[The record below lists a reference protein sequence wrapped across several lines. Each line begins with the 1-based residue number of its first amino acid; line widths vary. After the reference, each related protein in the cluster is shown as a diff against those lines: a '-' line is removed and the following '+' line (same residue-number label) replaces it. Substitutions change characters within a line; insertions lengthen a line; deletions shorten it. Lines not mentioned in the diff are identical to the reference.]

1 MSEQVPN
8 EEELKEMIVNYVGNK
23 INGRNDLVTV
33 EQVAEVF
40 AKEFPEFL
48 IVLAEENWINGY
60 TQALKDV
67 DYFKKEKIQDAAC
80 EQ

>member
-1 MSEQVPN
+1 MSEQAPN
-8 EEELKEMIVNYVGNK
+8 EEELKEMIVNYVGRK
-23 INGRNDLVTV
+23 INCQSDLITV
-33 EQVAEVF
+33 EQVAKVF

-48 IVLAEENWINGY
+48 IVLAEENWVNGY

-67 DYFKKEKIQDAAC
+67 DYFKKENTQDTAC